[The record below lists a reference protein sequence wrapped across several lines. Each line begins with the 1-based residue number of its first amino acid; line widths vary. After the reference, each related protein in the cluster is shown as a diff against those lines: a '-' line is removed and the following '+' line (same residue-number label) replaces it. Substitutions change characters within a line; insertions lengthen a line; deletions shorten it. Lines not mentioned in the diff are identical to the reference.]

1 MPTFRR
7 PGKQKAYEKALR
19 FTAGYDDEFLA
30 TWLTAAQ
37 RLTET
42 IQREFTSLSHEDVCH
57 VAAKA
62 LRVERERRRNVG
74 GDN

>member
-30 TWLTAAQ
+30 TPHEAKARLTAAMQ
-37 RLTET
+37 G
-42 IQREFTSLSHEDVCH
+42 EFLLLSLEDARH

-62 LRVERERRRNVG
+62 LQAERERRRNVG